1 MSKSRNSV
9 AAVAALCLAPA
20 AAAAQVAPTIPD
32 YSTAMPRPGSWGYAP
47 VAGGSSARFVDT
59 SGTARLVIQCTM
71 ATRRVT
77 IALTSAAPA
86 ATLSVWTT
94 SLTRALPAR
103 FEANAMRVASE
114 VAATDPLLDAIA
126 FSRGRIAVDMPGSVA
141 VVAPAAPEAAR
152 VIEDCRN

>member
-1 MSKSRNSV
+1 MKIHETF
-9 AAVAALCLAPA
+9 AAAAALCLAA
-20 AAAAQVAPTIPD
+20 TAGAQVAPPIPD
-32 YSTAMPRPGSWGYAP
+32 YSTAMPRAGSWGYVP
-47 VAGGSSARFVDT
+47 LPGGSSARFVDT

-71 ATRRVT
+71 ATRQVT

-94 SLTRALPAR
+94 SLTRVLPAR
-103 FEANAMRVASE
+103 FEANAMRVASQ
-114 VAATDPLLDAIA
+114 VAATDPLLDAMA
-126 FSRGRIAVDMPGSVA
+126 FSRGRIAVDMPGNVA

>member
-1 MSKSRNSV
+1 MSKLRKSV
-9 AAVAALCLAPA
+9 SAAAAVCLASAVAA
-20 AAAAQVAPTIPD
+20 QVVPVTPD
-32 YSTAMPRPGSWGYAP
+32 YSTAVPRPGSWGYAP

-59 SGTARLVIQCTM
+59 SGTARLVIQCAM
-71 ATRRVT
+71 ATRQVT

-103 FEANAMRVASE
+103 FEPNAMRVEAY
-114 VAATDPLLDAIA
+114 VAATDPLIDAIA
-126 FSRGRIAVDMPGSVA
+126 FSRGRIAVQMPGSDV

>member
-1 MSKSRNSV
+1 MKLFDWSAG
-9 AAVAALCLAPA
+9 AAAALCFA
-20 AAAAQVAPTIPD
+20 ARAAAQVAPPTPD
-32 YSTAMPRPGSWGYAP
+32 YSTAMPRAGSWGYAP
-47 VAGGSSARFVDT
+47 LAGGSSARFVDT

-71 ATRRVT
+71 ATRQVT

-94 SLTRALPAR
+94 SLTRVLPAR
-103 FEANAMRVASE
+103 FEPNAMRVAAH
-114 VAATDPLLDAIA
+114 VGARDPLLDAIA